1 MVDPIGRK
9 GVLLILWGDNVHV
22 YRMFKSNF
30 CIEMEIEC
38 DSFAGKCWVIFVYAS
53 TGDNIRKMQ

>member
-1 MVDPIGRK
+1 MCRRLKFKDGWEVVDPIGRK

-38 DSFAGKCWVIFVYAS
+38 DSFAGEC
-53 TGDNIRKMQ
+53 